1 MIWSLN
7 VQIISKD
14 IWYQLTAKNEIVDL
28 SDATAKYTADVIGS
42 CMFRNETKS
51 IWDKNNDFYK
61 VGREIF
67 AMDFENVMRLK
78 MQLYAPTLYNWLGYI
93 ISEKRFT
100 TSFTK
105 LVTKTMKYRKK
116 LNICRSDFI
125 HVLMELKEHPEK
137 MVDIGKFM
145 LNRINSLN
153 VWE

>member
-1 MIWSLN
+1 MF
-7 VQIISKD
+7 
-14 IWYQLTAKNEIVDL
+14 
-28 SDATAKYTADVIGS
+28 GS
-42 CMFRNETKS
+42 ETKS
-51 IWDKNNDFYK
+51 MSDKNNDVHKF
-61 VGREIF
+61 GREIF
-67 AMDFENVMRLK
+67 AMNFENVMRFK
-78 MQLYAPTLYNWLGYI
+78 IRLYASTLYNWLGYI

-153 VWE
+153 V